1 MRMDAHQHFWSLA
14 RGDYGWLTTDLD
26 GIYRDFTPKDLR
38 PLLEKWSIDATILVQ
53 AAPTI
58 AETLFML
65 AIAKETSFVK
75 GVVGW
80 IDFEDPSAISTLN
93 RLALDPNL
101 VGIRPMIQDIPDE
114 NWILQD
120 RFTPVID
127 AICDNDL
134 VFDALTRPQ
143 HLSALGTLVSRHPKL
158 RVVINHGSK
167 PDIADGTSN
176 RWAEDISSLAAFE
189 NVSCKLSG
197 LVTEASPDWTASDLR
212 PYFTQLLQ
220 SFGPDR
226 LIWGSDWPVCTLAA
240 SYDSWIETSQA
251 LLSDLPQKD
260 QEAIFGRNAQRVY
273 KIRT

>member
-14 RGDYGWLTTDLD
+14 RGDYGWLTADLD
-26 GIYRDFTPKDLR
+26 GIYRDFTPQDLR

-80 IDFEDPSAISTLN
+80 IDFEDPSAVSTLN

-120 RFTPVID
+120 RFTP
-127 AICDNDL
+127 
-134 VFDALTRPQ
+134 
-143 HLSALGTLVSRHPKL
+143 
-158 RVVINHGSK
+158 
-167 PDIADGTSN
+167 SN
-176 RWAEDISSLAAFE
+176 
-189 NVSCKLSG
+189 
-197 LVTEASPDWTASDLR
+197 
-212 PYFTQLLQ
+212 
-220 SFGPDR
+220 
-226 LIWGSDWPVCTLAA
+226 
-240 SYDSWIETSQA
+240 
-251 LLSDLPQKD
+251 
-260 QEAIFGRNAQRVY
+260 
-273 KIRT
+273 